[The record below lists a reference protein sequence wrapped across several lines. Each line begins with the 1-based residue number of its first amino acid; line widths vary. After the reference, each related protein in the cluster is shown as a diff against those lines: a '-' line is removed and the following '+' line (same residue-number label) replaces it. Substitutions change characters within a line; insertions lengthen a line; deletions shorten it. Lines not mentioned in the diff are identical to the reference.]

1 MNWFKKIA
9 QECNDITEEGLSVKE
24 NVGSADVDPEELAM
38 GIQVEYEH
46 TNNEDLA
53 RKISLDHLSEIKD
66 YYSRLKKMEEEAKE
80 ELGISDE
87 EESDDDE
94 QDQDSEE

>member
-1 MNWFKKIA
+1 MNWFKKIS
-9 QECNDITEEGLSVKE
+9 QECKDITEEGLSVKE
-24 NVGSADVDPEELAM
+24 NVTPADVNPEELAM

-46 TNNEDLA
+46 TNNEELA
-53 RKISLDHLSEIKD
+53 RKISVDHLTEIPD

-87 EESDDDE
+87 EKPDDDE
-94 QDQDSEE
+94 E

>member
-1 MNWFKKIA
+1 MNWFKKIS
-9 QECNDITEEGLSVKE
+9 QECKDITEEGLSVKE
-24 NVGSADVDPEELAM
+24 NVVPSDVNAEELAM

-46 TNNEDLA
+46 TNNEELA
-53 RKISLDHLSEIKD
+53 RKISVDHLTEIPD

-87 EESDDDE
+87 EKPDDDE
-94 QDQDSEE
+94 K

>member
-1 MNWFKKIA
+1 MNWFKKIS
-9 QECNDITEEGLSVKE
+9 QECKDITEEGLSVKE
-24 NVGSADVDPEELAM
+24 NVVPADVNPEELAM

-46 TNNEDLA
+46 TNNEELA
-53 RKISLDHLSEIKD
+53 RKISVDHLTEIPD

-87 EESDDDE
+87 EKPDDDE
-94 QDQDSEE
+94 E